1 MRQWRLITDSPTD
14 GPRNMAVDDAILKAV
29 AAGSQPPTLRL
40 YGWQPLC
47 LSLGYGQ
54 RVSDADADRLRAHGW
69 GLVRRPTGG
78 RAILH
83 GDELTYSVALPID
96 HDLAQGTVIDSYR
109 RISGALLT
117 ALQGLGFAPRS
128 ERQEKPSGGRGPV
141 CFEVPSHYEITVEG
155 RKLIGS
161 AQVRRKDGL
170 LQHGTLPLYGD
181 VGRIVD
187 ALAYPTEAERETG
200 RQRVRQRATTLLDL
214 GQTIDWQQAADAF
227 VARLLAGGT
236 TTALVFGSQFIP
248 ATRALFGAAKRRGLR
263 LIAGPTLMDRGGPH
277 TPPELMTTPKAA
289 YADSAA
295 LIREIADE
303 PKLGYAVTPRFAPSC
318 SPAMMETCGQLL
330 VDFPESVLQTHIN
343 ENHGEIEAAVK
354 LFPEAAHY
362 LAIYD
367 RFGLLG
373 RRTVL
378 AHSIHSSDAELAM
391 MAERGCAVCHCA
403 DSNLYLG
410 SGLFPM
416 ARHLAA
422 GIRLALGT
430 DIGAGCHFSMLG
442 ELGQV
447 HRIQQLQHFGLTA
460 AKLLYLATLAGA
472 EALGLAA
479 HTGNFEIG
487 KDADI
492 IVLDPARNDY
502 LQERLRYAGN
512 AKEALFTLLMLAN
525 PGCIAKT
532 WVAGYSA
539 A

>member
-1 MRQWRLITDSPTD
+1 LIQILLGRVAHLRANPFTHENALDIHER
-14 GPRNMAVDDAILKAV
+14 GVIAVDDCGKIVACGPKADLVKNFPDAEISDYGEAWLLPGFVDGHIHFPQYHAV
-29 AAGSQPPTLRL
+29 A
-40 YGWQPLC
+40 
-47 LSLGYGQ
+47 GYG
-54 RVSDADADRLRAHGW
+54 
-69 GLVRRPTGG
+69 
-78 RAILH
+78 
-83 GDELTYSVALPID
+83 
-96 HDLAQGTVIDSYR
+96 
-109 RISGALLT
+109 
-117 ALQGLGFAPRS
+117 
-128 ERQEKPSGGRGPV
+128 RQ
-141 CFEVPSHYEITVEG
+141 
-155 RKLIGS
+155 
-161 AQVRRKDGL
+161 
-170 LQHGTLPLYGD
+170 
-181 VGRIVD
+181 
-187 ALAYPTEAERETG
+187 
-200 RQRVRQRATTLLDL
+200 LLDWL
-214 GQTIDWQQAADAF
+214 DRTIFPSELRFADQAYAEAAADAF